1 MNVNNLSVSIEGHD
15 IIKNVTFTLNSS
27 DKVGL
32 VGINGSGKSTLLKIL
47 AGEIPYDNGNINY
60 LGQSVGYLKQEIPH
74 AYDKISVLEY
84 LKHSSQ

>member
-1 MNVNNLSVSIEGHD
+1 MNVNNLSVSIDGND

-32 VGINGSGKSTLLKIL
+32 VGINGSGKSTLLKTL

-60 LGQSVGYLKQEIPH
+60 LGQSVGYLRQEIPH
-74 AYDKISVLEY
+74 IYDKM
-84 LKHSSQ
+84 